1 MTSDDR
7 DPSENEIGP
16 ADPPPEESRSSRFLG
31 ETPVTPTPAKRK
43 RKRKRK
49 QLPVWQETILL
60 LAVALVMAVVL
71 KAFFVQAFY
80 IPSESMEP
88 GLIENDRILVQ
99 KVSYWGD
106 DQPERGD
113 VVVFKDPD
121 NWLPEKDSAEPTN
134 IVSKALTK
142 IGLFPTGGHLVKRVI
157 GVPGDTVECCDD
169 EGRLSV
175 NGYTLDESDYVA
187 EGARCA
193 APMLGCKMRP
203 VTIPDGHLL
212 VMGDNREQSADSTA
226 HMCRNPKAE
235 QCPPTRGLVP
245 ISDVVGKVWTLIWP
259 SSRWDVLGRPT
270 VFEKVPD
277 PQ

>member
-1 MTSDDR
+1 A
-7 DPSENEIGP
+7 SEP
-16 ADPPPEESRSSRFLG
+16 A
-31 ETPVTPTPAKRK
+31 VTPTGASKEKRQ
-43 RKRKRK
+43 RKP
-49 QLPVWQETILL
+49 LPVWAETALL
-60 LAVALVMAVVL
+60 LVVALGMAIIL

-88 GLIENDRILVQ
+88 GLVENDRILVQ

-121 NWLPEKDSAEPTN
+121 NWLPAEDSAEPSN

-142 IGLFPTGGHLVKRVI
+142 VGLFPTGGHLVKRVI
-157 GVPGDTVECCDD
+157 GRPGDTVEGCDD
-169 EGRLSV
+169 AGRLSV
-175 NGYTLDESDYVA
+175 NGYVLDESEYVA

-193 APMLGCKMRP
+193 APMMNCRMRP

-212 VMGDNREQSADSTA
+212 VMGDNREESADSTA

-245 ISDVVGKVWTLIWP
+245 VDNV
-259 SSRWDVLGRPT
+259 
-270 VFEKVPD
+270 
-277 PQ
+277 